1 MQSLKNIG
9 WYASS
14 KSKLY
19 RMVRVQIE
27 MQVVLRPFYI
37 VLEMHE
43 QEHLKMF
50 TTTDA
55 QQLAVLILF

>member
-19 RMVRVQIE
+19 RMDRVQIE

-43 QEHLKMF
+43 QGHLKMF
-50 TTTDA
+50 TTDA
-55 QQLAVLILF
+55 QLLSVQILL